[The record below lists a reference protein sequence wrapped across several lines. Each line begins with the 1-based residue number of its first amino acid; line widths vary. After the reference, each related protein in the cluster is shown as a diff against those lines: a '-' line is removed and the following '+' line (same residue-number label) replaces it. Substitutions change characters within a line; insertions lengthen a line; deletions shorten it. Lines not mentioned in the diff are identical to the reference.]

1 MPSMEAILRSHNT
14 KVHAKSNETNSR
26 GEIRTCNCRA
36 KNECPLNGECL
47 TSSIVYKATVSKASG
62 DVSYLGVSET
72 PFKER
77 FYNHNKSF
85 KNRQYEKD
93 TELSKLI
100 WQLKDAGE
108 PFKISWQIAASAQAC
123 KAGGGR
129 CDLCT
134 TEKLL
139 IIMAA
144 PGSIINQRDEIVSKC
159 RHRNKFI
166 LKWLK

>member
-1 MPSMEAILRSHNT
+1 M
-14 KVHAKSNETNSR
+14 
-26 GEIRTCNCRA
+26 
-36 KNECPLNGECL
+36 
-47 TSSIVYKATVSKASG
+47 VYEATVKKASG
-62 DVSYLGVSET
+62 DVRYLGVSET

-77 FYNHNKSF
+77 YYNHTKAF
-85 KNRQYEKD
+85 RNRRYEKD

-100 WQLKDAGE
+100 WELKDAE
-108 PFKISWQIAASAQAC
+108 EEFSISWRIAASAAPL
-123 KAGGGR
+123 KSGSDK

-144 PGSIINQRDEIVSKC
+144 PGSIINKRDEIVSKC

-166 LKWLK
+166 LKWFK